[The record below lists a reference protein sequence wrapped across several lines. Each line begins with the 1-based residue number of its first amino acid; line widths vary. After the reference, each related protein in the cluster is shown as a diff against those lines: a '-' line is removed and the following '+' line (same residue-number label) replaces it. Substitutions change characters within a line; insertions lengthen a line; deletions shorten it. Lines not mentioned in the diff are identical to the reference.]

1 MLQSAT
7 EDQLSPGSPFG
18 DDDPIFFGDEQPLT
32 YAEWKKYEA
41 WLLSHGLDFI
51 VAK

>member
-7 EDQLSPGSPFG
+7 DDQLSPGSPFG
-18 DDDPIFFGDEQPLT
+18 DDDPICFGDEQPLT
-32 YAEWKKYEA
+32 FAEWKKLEA
-41 WLLSHGLDFI
+41 LLLSHKQDFI